1 MTPEFCNIAYLNQKE
16 VGTIPDVIKKHCGIS
31 DRNVCVVGI
40 PHKMI
45 IGKECIIVSK
55 ETQKTTAM
63 YYTCSKQF
71 MPEYLA
77 SVLNSNLGMRFLL
90 GTSIRKKQI
99 VFLSENNLIKVP
111 IFLASEEY
119 QKGLGNLQLLIQFLY
134 EHKDNVIRNQLML
147 DMFED
152 IRDGMILELYF
163 SEEFKKRG
171 IRLWE
176 SWNNTLLR
184 GSILVSNQNILTIY
198 NSIRLLSSPV
208 RQSLKHIQVLRNSP
222 NFEF

>member
-1 MTPEFCNIAYLNQKE
+1 M
-16 VGTIPDVIKKHCGIS
+16 
-31 DRNVCVVGI
+31 
-40 PHKMI
+40 
-45 IGKECIIVSK
+45 
-55 ETQKTTAM
+55 
-63 YYTCSKQF
+63 
-71 MPEYLA
+71 
-77 SVLNSNLGMRFLL
+77 
-90 GTSIRKKQI
+90 
-99 VFLSENNLIKVP
+99 IKVP

-184 GSILVSNQNILTIY
+184 GSILVSNQNISTIY